1 MVNIQYTIKQLDSNN
16 FAVKVCKSEWQIFT
30 LEDLKKAFVVFE
42 NFIECQVDFMK
53 IAKKLL
59 REINKKRV
67 NPRDLE
73 LDENLKVVKQKQR
86 NEE

>member
-1 MVNIQYTIKQLDSNN
+1 
-16 FAVKVCKSEWQIFT
+16 
-30 LEDLKKAFVVFE
+30 
-42 NFIECQVDFMK
+42 MK

-67 NPRDLE
+67 NPKDLE

-86 NEE
+86 NED

>member
-1 MVNIQYTIKQLDSNN
+1 
-16 FAVKVCKSEWQIFT
+16 
-30 LEDLKKAFVVFE
+30 
-42 NFIECQVDFMK
+42 MK